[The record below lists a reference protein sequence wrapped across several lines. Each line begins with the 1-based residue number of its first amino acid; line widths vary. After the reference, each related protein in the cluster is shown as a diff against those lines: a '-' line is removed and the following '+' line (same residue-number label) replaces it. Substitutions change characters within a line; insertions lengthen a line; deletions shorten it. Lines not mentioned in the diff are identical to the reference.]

1 MTDEALSGWRCKYV
15 HLCDSKTAAG
25 HYLSYRNDQPACNSS
40 INFCLIQYCGVA
52 CHHKLRSASLAFEHE
67 PCSVFTSKI
76 CYFEWRHHSSWISL
90 VYCTISHYLLQ
101 IMVGLAFHY
110 KLCSAWQGVT
120 YCLSPHKSCHYVT
133 CLVSFPIIDHVQDRL
148 TSHST

>member
-1 MTDEALSGWRCKYV
+1 MTDEALSGWRYKYV

-25 HYLSYRNDQPACNSS
+25 QYLDYRNDQPARNSS
-40 INFCLIQYCGVA
+40 INFWLIQYCDVA
-52 CHHKLRSASLAFEHE
+52 CHHKLRSASLDFEHE

-76 CYFEWRHHSSWISL
+76 CYFEWRHRSSRISL

-101 IMVGLAFHY
+101 IMVSLAFHY

-120 YCLSPHKSCHYVT
+120 CCLSPHKSCHHVT
-133 CLVSFPIIDHVQDRL
+133 CLVSFSIIDHAQDRL